1 MNKFVWVMFLAG
13 MVIGQG
19 CRKSGY
25 LDAKP
30 STQLF
35 VPTTLDDFQ
44 AMLDKDNPL
53 NETPV
58 LAELSSDNYYLT
70 NTLWQGLTAKEHNAY
85 IWAPDTYQ
93 GQGSVVDW
101 NEPYQ
106 QVFYANIVLDGIGN
120 IPVTAANE
128 QQWKALKGAAYFM
141 RGYAFYNLAQV
152 FAPVYDSATAATDL
166 GIPLRLTPGVDA
178 PSVRA
183 SVKETYE
190 QVISDITNANALLPA
205 AIVAANRNRP
215 CQPAAM
221 ALLARVYLSM
231 RAYTKAWASADSCLH
246 QYNTLI
252 DFNSA
257 PSTGFPFGKL
267 NNETLY
273 QSRMYYLT
281 GVLKT
286 ISVTGCIVDS
296 TLYRSYDTNDLR
308 KTLFYMINSVSGLPN
323 AKGNFS
329 GSTYSFSGLAVDEV
343 YLVRAEC
350 YARAGN
356 TTSAMSDLNTLLQTR
371 WKKDSFA
378 VFTAAT
384 PADALKLV
392 LAERRKELAFR
403 GLRWSDIRRLNK
415 ENYNIILNRTI
426 NGQSYQLMPGDL
438 RYVFPIPPDVI
449 TLSGIQQNP
458 R

>member
-1 MNKFVWVMFLAG
+1 MNKILWVMLLAG

-44 AMLDKDNPL
+44 AMLDKDNVM

-58 LAELSSDNYYLT
+58 LGELASDNYYLT
-70 NTLWQGLTAKEHNAY
+70 NTLWLGLTTKEHNAY
-85 IWAPDTYQ
+85 IWAADTYQ

-106 QVFYANIVLDGIGN
+106 QVFNANVVLDAIDKV
-120 IPVTAANE
+120 PVTAANE
-128 QQWKALKGAAYFM
+128 QQWNALKGAAYFM

-221 ALLARVYLSM
+221 ALLARVSLSM
-231 RAYTKAWASADSCLH
+231 RAYTKAGAYADSCLRR
-246 QYNTLI
+246 YNTLI
-252 DFNSA
+252 DFSYA
-257 PSTGFPFGKL
+257 ATLTGF
-267 NNETLY
+267 
-273 QSRMYYLT
+273 
-281 GVLKT
+281 
-286 ISVTGCIVDS
+286 
-296 TLYRSYDTNDLR
+296 
-308 KTLFYMINSVSGLPN
+308 
-323 AKGNFS
+323 
-329 GSTYSFSGLAVDEV
+329 
-343 YLVRAEC
+343 
-350 YARAGN
+350 
-356 TTSAMSDLNTLLQTR
+356 
-371 WKKDSFA
+371 
-378 VFTAAT
+378 VF
-384 PADALKLV
+384 
-392 LAERRKELAFR
+392 
-403 GLRWSDIRRLNK
+403 
-415 ENYNIILNRTI
+415 
-426 NGQSYQLMPGDL
+426 
-438 RYVFPIPPDVI
+438 
-449 TLSGIQQNP
+449 
-458 R
+458 